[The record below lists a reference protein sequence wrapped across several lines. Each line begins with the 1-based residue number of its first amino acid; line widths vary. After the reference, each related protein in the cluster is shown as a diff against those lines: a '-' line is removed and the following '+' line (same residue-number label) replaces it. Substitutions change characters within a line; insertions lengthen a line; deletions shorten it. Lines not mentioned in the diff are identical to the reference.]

1 MKTSMIIIV
10 ALLLNT
16 TLLVAEPLST
26 FAKGVNPFVFI
37 GIEVFLVL
45 GYFTNTWLKDLNKAC
60 AVDLGYLDVFV
71 LKAPEK
77 NSK

>member
-26 FAKGVNPFVFI
+26 FVKGINPFIFI
-37 GIEVFLVL
+37 GVEALLVL
-45 GYFTNTWLKDLNKAC
+45 GYFINSWLKDLNKAC
-60 AVDLGYLDVFV
+60 TMDFGYLDIFV
-71 LKAPEK
+71 VE
-77 NSK
+77 SK